1 MLSFVRALVTVLA
14 LVCPLPAVAAEE
26 KAAATRPDSE
36 LKTLRAKA
44 APAVGKA
51 LRFLVKAQGEDGGW
65 KGFTGT
71 SDPAITALVAEALA
85 RHSEFGPKHEIVRR
99 GVRFV
104 LKYRQPDGGI
114 YDPQQAYANYHTSI
128 ALMCLSSMEDE
139 SLDSV
144 IKAAQSYLKG
154 LQWKEDK
161 QDSAGKSVDV
171 SHPFYGGAGYGK
183 ERRPDLSNTQMMVE
197 ALHAS
202 GLPAS
207 DPAYGRALRFITRCQ
222 MCSSNDQAF
231 ARGASD
237 GGFIYTTAN
246 GGESKAGTDMVNG
259 QPMLRSYGSMTYAG
273 FKSMLYAK
281 VSRDDPRVTAA
292 WNWIRGHYTLDAN
305 PNMPGDKSIQGLF
318 YYYHMFAKALAA
330 WGEPA
335 VVDTAGKKHDWRAD
349 LVEQLVCRQREDGSW
364 INTADRWQE
373 DNACL
378 VTAYCLLALDAALR

>member
-1 MLSFVRALVTVLA
+1 MLLILRTLVSVLVFECAWSSVLAEERTPATQPSPELRALRERA
-14 LVCPLPAVAAEE
+14 SPAIG
-26 KAAATRPDSE
+26 R
-36 LKTLRAKA
+36 
-44 APAVGKA
+44 A
-51 LRFLVKAQGEDGGW
+51 LRFLVSVQGKDGGW
-65 KGFTGT
+65 KGFTGA
-71 SDPAITALVAEALA
+71 SDPAITALVTEALA
-85 RHSEFGPKHEIVRR
+85 RRPEFGPRHEVVKR
-99 GVRFV
+99 GVQFV
-104 LKYRQPDGGI
+104 LRYRQPDGGI
-114 YDPQQAYANYHTSI
+114 YDPQQGYANYHTSI
-128 ALMCLSSMEDE
+128 ALMCLSSMEEE
-139 SLDSV
+139 SLGPV

-161 QDSAGKSVDV
+161 RDSAGKSVDA
-171 SHPFYGGAGYGK
+171 SHPFYGGAGYGR

-207 DPAYGRALRFITRCQ
+207 DPAYRRALTFITRCQ
-222 MCSSNDQAF
+222 MCSSNDQVF

-246 GGESKAGTDMVNG
+246 GGESKAGTDVVNG
-259 QPMLRSYGSMTYAG
+259 QPVLRSYGSMTYAG

-292 WNWIRGHYTLDAN
+292 WGWIRGHYTLESN
-305 PNMPGDKSIQGLF
+305 PNMPDDKAVQGLF
-318 YYYHMFAKALAA
+318 YYYHVFAKALAA

-335 VVDTAGKKHDWRAD
+335 VVDLAGKKHDWRAD
-349 LVEQLVCRQREDGSW
+349 LCEQLIRRQGVDGSW

>member
-1 MLSFVRALVTVLA
+1 MLSFARTSIVIVG
-14 LVCPLPAVAAEE
+14 LVCASPYLHAEE
-26 KAAATRPDSE
+26 KAPATQPSAE
-36 LKTLRAKA
+36 LKALREKA
-44 APAVGKA
+44 APTIGKA
-51 LRFLVKAQGEDGGW
+51 LRFLAKAQGEDGGW

-85 RHSEFGPKHEIVRR
+85 RNPEFGPKHEAVKR
-99 GVRFV
+99 GVQFV

-114 YDPQQAYANYHTSI
+114 YDPQQSYANYHTSI
-128 ALMCLSSMEDE
+128 AVMCLSTMKDD
-139 SLDSV
+139 SLEPA
-144 IKAAQSYLKG
+144 IKAAVSYLKG

-161 QDSAGKSVDV
+161 QDAAGKSVDAN
-171 SHPFYGGAGYGK
+171 HPFYGGAGYGK

-207 DPAYGRALRFITRCQ
+207 DPAYARALKFITRCQ

-231 ARGASD
+231 ARGAGD
-237 GGFIYTTAN
+237 GGFIYSTAN
-246 GGESKAGTDMVNG
+246 GGESKAGTDTVNG
-259 QPMLRSYGSMTYAG
+259 QPVLRSYGSMTYAG

-281 VSRDDPRVTAA
+281 VDREDPRVAAA
-292 WNWIRGHYTLDAN
+292 WNWIRGHYTLDGN
-305 PNMPGDKSIQGLF
+305 PNMPNDKSIQGLF
-318 YYYHMFAKALAA
+318 YYYHVFSKALAA

-335 VVDTAGKKHDWRAD
+335 IVDAAGKKHDWRAD
-349 LVEQLVCRQREDGSW
+349 LVEQLIRRQREDGSW

-378 VTAYCLLALDAALR
+378 VTAYCLLALDATLR